1 MRRLAQHAELQF
13 NVKAK
18 SRDDHRTT
26 VAVVRRI
33 DDVLHIRGNVES
45 FPHMHGVVALQ
56 NVLAPVVQR
65 AVAEQESEAAIG
77 EIRLVEFRDP
87 ARDEGHTSTVQHACD
102 CRPTKNSGRHR
113 VFNKFYAFGDNPGL
127 SVGLSI
133 SIAGAID
140 DRL

>member
-1 MRRLAQHAELQF
+1 MRRLQPEELQF
-13 NVKAK
+13 DVQPK
-18 SRDDHRTT
+18 SWDDHRTA

-33 DDVLHIRGNVES
+33 DDVLDIGRDVES
-45 FPHMHGVVALQ
+45 LPQVDGVVALK
-56 NVLAPVVQR
+56 NVLPPVGQR
-65 AVAEQESEAAIG
+65 PIAEQEPQAAIG
-77 EIRLVEFRDP
+77 EICLVGFLDP

-113 VFNKFYAFGDNPGL
+113 VFNKFYGFRDNPKLPVGL
-127 SVGLSI
+127 SV